1 MAFQGLKLAR
11 SRWAGHISELAVMTP
26 IIPGRVPGERRT
38 YEERLRSVLASL
50 ADRAEAGLPT
60 PLSQIPTFHFARV
73 MVIRPE
79 HYLTHSDLGRDDIY
93 YEDPAPALR
102 IGPVDRPAQDAQGA
116 SDAPRRRIPKPMDQY
131 AAFDPTQPP
140 ENTGADARKD
150 VIAGAEEPS
159 ETDTPAAQ
167 NPYGFRSWLMTL
179 VIFDGDPNVYLRH
192 IAEFIENDFDQVFE
206 NCEDYP
212 YARNFERFWAWVRR
226 YQIRQDVFY
235 TPFPNLSV
243 ARIKQLEAFKESFD
257 AFAAKVR
264 TPTGKKVENMDALF
278 DQFLVENQQF
288 ACDFP
293 SPGGAYKF
301 PGRAAGKAD

>member
-1 MAFQGLKLAR
+1 MAFEGLKLAR
-11 SRWAGHISELAVMTP
+11 SRWAGQISELAVMTP

-38 YEERLRSVLASL
+38 YEERLRTVLASL

-79 HYLTHSDLGRDDIY
+79 HYLTHSDLGRDDVY
-93 YEDPAPALR
+93 YEEPDPRRR
-102 IGPVDRPAQDAQGA
+102 IGPGDQPSRDAQDAG
-116 SDAPRRRIPKPMDQY
+116 DPPKRRIPKPLDQY
-131 AAFDPTQPP
+131 AVFDPTAPP
-140 ENTGADARKD
+140 ANPGEDKTTDAVARTETPGAPD
-150 VIAGAEEPS
+150 I
-159 ETDTPAAQ
+159 PAAQ

-243 ARIKQLEAFKESFD
+243 ARIKQLEVFKQRFD
-257 AFAAKVR
+257 AFVARVR
-264 TPTGKKVENMDALF
+264 TPSGARVANMDALF

-288 ACDFP
+288 ANDFP
-293 SPGGAYKF
+293 SPGGAYRTT
-301 PGRAAGKAD
+301 GRAE

>member
-1 MAFQGLKLAR
+1 MAFEGLNLAR
-11 SRWAGHISELAVMTP
+11 SRWAGQISELAVMTP

-38 YEERLRSVLASL
+38 YEERLRGVLASL

-73 MVIRPE
+73 MIIRPE

-93 YEDPAPALR
+93 YEEPNLPNTVG
-102 IGPVDRPAQDAQGA
+102 IGDGRRQDRDDSSKQ
-116 SDAPRRRIPKPMDQY
+116 PRRRIPKPMDQY

-140 ENTGADARKD
+140 PQGDREKPVKDAVSGDPASKGADM
-150 VIAGAEEPS
+150 
-159 ETDTPAAQ
+159 PAAQ

-243 ARIKQLEAFKESFD
+243 ARIKQLEAFKERFD
-257 AFAAKVR
+257 AFVAKVR
-264 TPTGKKVENMDALF
+264 TPMGHKVENIDALL
-278 DQFLVENQQF
+278 DEFLVENQQF

-293 SPGGAYKF
+293 SPGGAYKK
-301 PGRAAGKAD
+301 PAKAD